1 MVYRI
6 TPPVPTTHEWNR
18 GDSEVP
24 ACRRYTGRLVD
35 RKAWIKGRGCHMIR
49 RDAISQNHV

>member
-24 ACRRYTGRLVD
+24 ACRRYTCKLVD

-49 RDAISQNHV
+49 RDAISQNQV